1 MHLAKVLIRPS
12 FVLAVSRTRRGVAAA
27 YRRGPTG
34 THGSRREEA
43 NEERLIRTC
52 GRGQPAANG
61 VAEDSSRPVEA
72 GGFPFD
78 SFKEA
83 YGALRTGFTQPLELS
98 IYRLQPNKCQPPRV

>member
-1 MHLAKVLIRPS
+1 MHLAEVLIRPS

-34 THGSRREEA
+34 THGALAGRRQIK
-43 NEERLIRTC
+43 RLIRTC

-83 YGALRTGFTQPLELS
+83 SGALRTGFTQPLELS
-98 IYRLQPNKCQPPRV
+98 IAAK